1 MHVHEIR
8 GIADQLVRGYDGD
21 AWYGTPTREVLRG
34 LTADQAAA
42 RPIPQ
47 AHTIWEIVVHMTGW
61 QREVTRRL
69 RTGMSR
75 EPEGGDWP
83 APPSP
88 SPESWAATLAD
99 LDAAH
104 RELLAEVDIFPADR
118 LDELVGE
125 SLDGKQG
132 GGVSYY
138 VLLHGI
144 VQHNLAHT
152 AQIALLRKA
161 FT

>member
-1 MHVHEIR
+1 MHVTEMR
-8 GIADQLVRGYDGD
+8 GIADQLVRGHDGD

-34 LTADQAAA
+34 LSPEQASA
-42 RPIPQ
+42 RPIPR

-61 QREVTRRL
+61 QREVLRRL
-69 RTGMSR
+69 RSGISR

-83 APPSP
+83 APPPP
-88 SPESWAATLAD
+88 SAESWAATLAD

-118 LDELVGE
+118 LDEMVGE
-125 SLDGKQG
+125 ARDREQG
-132 GGVSYY
+132 SGVSYY

-152 AQIALLRKA
+152 AQMALLRKA